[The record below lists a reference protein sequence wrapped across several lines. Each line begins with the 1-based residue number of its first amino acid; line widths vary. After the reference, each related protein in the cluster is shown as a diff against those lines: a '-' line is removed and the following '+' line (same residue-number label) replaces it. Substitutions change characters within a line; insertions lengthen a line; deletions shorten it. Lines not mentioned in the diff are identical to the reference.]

1 LAALGLVWLWS
12 YSQRGWV
19 PDEYHHEFKPL
30 MRPTGHKFL
39 KRWDVRQELGITSEQ
54 MYRIDQIHEQR
65 KDEERRLRELR
76 LPWEAYEQRKREL
89 ARRYD
94 ERQALTAQQR
104 ARLFQLELQWNGAI
118 SLVNPEIAR
127 RVGLSAAQQSRIRE
141 IAAAAAREAE
151 YSLRGIRKHERKFQ
165 EQQLREKVNQQILAV
180 LTAQQRAQWQR
191 MLGAPF
197 RFEE

>member
-1 LAALGLVWLWS
+1 
-12 YSQRGWV
+12 
-19 PDEYHHEFKPL
+19 
-30 MRPTGHKFL
+30 M
-39 KRWDVRQELGITSEQ
+39 
-54 MYRIDQIHEQR
+54 
-65 KDEERRLRELR
+65 ERSDKSCEPRDR
-76 LPWEAYEQRKREL
+76 
-89 ARRYD
+89 
-94 ERQALTAQQR
+94 
-104 ARLFQLELQWNGAI
+104 
-118 SLVNPEIAR
+118 S